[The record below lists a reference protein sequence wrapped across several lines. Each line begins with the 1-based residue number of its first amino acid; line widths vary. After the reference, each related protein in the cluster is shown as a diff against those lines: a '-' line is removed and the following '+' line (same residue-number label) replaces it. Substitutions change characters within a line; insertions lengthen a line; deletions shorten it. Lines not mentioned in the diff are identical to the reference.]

1 MVRPVQPERFA
12 VPFPDISPIAF
23 EIGPLAVRWYA
34 LGYLFGVLIG
44 AAYAVSLL
52 KRPSLWAEGRP
63 PFPAPDAWDFAFW
76 AIIGIV
82 VGGRTGYVLFYNLP
96 LYLAHPLQVFE
107 LWDGGMSFH
116 GGLIGIMI
124 AVAIFTRS
132 RGGNILSAFDLL
144 SACAPFGIYF
154 VRCANF
160 INGELYGR
168 VTDLP
173 WGVIF
178 PGAGPLP
185 RHPSQLYEAG
195 LEGVA
200 MFIIIRL
207 VTHVFYGL
215 RRPGLA
221 AGVFGVWY
229 AISRILL
236 EFVRLPDPQ
245 LGYLFF
251 GWVTMGQILS
261 LPLLVIGLGLI
272 AYAMR
277 KRPRV

>member
-1 MVRPVQPERFA
+1 
-12 VPFPDISPIAF
+12 
-23 EIGPLAVRWYA
+23 
-34 LGYLFGVLIG
+34 
-44 AAYAVSLL
+44 
-52 KRPSLWAEGRP
+52 
-63 PFPAPDAWDFAFW
+63 
-76 AIIGIV
+76 
-82 VGGRTGYVLFYNLP
+82 
-96 LYLAHPLQVFE
+96 
-107 LWDGGMSFH
+107 
-116 GGLIGIMI
+116 
-124 AVAIFTRS
+124 
-132 RGGNILSAFDLL
+132 
-144 SACAPFGIYF
+144 
-154 VRCANF
+154 
-160 INGELYGR
+160 
-168 VTDLP
+168 
-173 WGVIF
+173 VIF